1 MARRLAERTDPQ
13 LPEWNNIRHLEMPS
27 PYEPPIAA
35 NEPSG
40 TRWLQ
45 PLRWHVTALAFLLP
59 FALML
64 AIHRYLGLSDAM
76 MVAPA
81 PGQPHSIL
89 YNILMIGTFWFG
101 VGGYLTHVFH
111 IAERTP
117 IWLFIK
123 LALLAVFWAALIL
136 KAR

>member
-1 MARRLAERTDPQ
+1 MTYD
-13 LPEWNNIRHLEMPS
+13 
-27 PYEPPIAA
+27 PPIVV
-35 NEPSG
+35 NEPLG
-40 TRWLQ
+40 KRWLQ
-45 PLRWHVTALAFLLP
+45 PLRWHLTALAFFLP

-101 VGGYLTHVFH
+101 VGGYLLHVLL
-111 IAERTP
+111 IADRTP

-123 LALLAVFWAALIL
+123 LALLAASWALLIL
-136 KAR
+136 MVP